1 MVKAKKISIFNN
13 KGGVGKT
20 TYMYHISHLLAEE
33 GYKVLMVDLDSQCN
47 LSAYSIDER
56 TLLKSWGG
64 ARGHGG
70 NSIWR
75 IIEPIYKGIGD
86 HHKRKPEKVGDNPN
100 LFIVPGDVSLSS
112 FEDLLGDTW
121 NGAKGGAESPLRVQS
136 AIHRYIDWCAKR
148 IEADVVMLDLGPN
161 LGALNRSVLASSDYF
176 IVPMSPDLFSIRG
189 TENLGKKLALWN
201 KEWEQCH
208 LAWGDDDSISLP
220 SGKPKFLGFVTQQ
233 HNLRNN
239 AASGMTQGWKIFGD
253 QVEDAVQKNIID
265 VLEPLNQV
273 YKWPNSQG
281 SQLGSIPNL
290 HSLIPYS
297 LDAKKPVFHCTSQ
310 DKLTGAHITRARDSR
325 KHFDQIM
332 SRLRCVI

>member
-1 MVKAKKISIFNN
+1 MATKISIFNN

-20 TYMYHISHLLAEE
+20 TYMYHIAHLLAEKNK
-33 GYKVLMVDLDSQCN
+33 KVLMVDLDSQCN
-47 LSAYSIDER
+47 LSAYSIDDK

-64 ARGHGG
+64 NRGHGG

-86 HHKRKPEKVGDNPN
+86 HHKRRPTKVKDNEN
-100 LFIVPGDVSLSS
+100 LYIVPGDISLST

-121 NGAKGGAESPLRVQS
+121 NGAKGGAEQQLRVQS
-136 AIHRYIDWCAKR
+136 AIHRYIDFCAKL
-148 IEADVVMLDLGPN
+148 IKADVVMLDLGPN

-201 KEWEQCH
+201 KEWKQCH
-208 LAWGDDDSISLP
+208 DAWDGDESLSLP
-220 SGKPKFLGFVTQQ
+220 NGKPKFLGFVTQQ

-239 AASGMTQGWKIFGD
+239 QDGMTKGWKIFGD
-253 QVEDAVQKNIID
+253 QVVDAVQKNIID
-265 VLEPLNQV
+265 VLEPLDQV
-273 YKWPNSQG
+273 YKWPNDQN

-297 LDAKKPVFHCTSQ
+297 LSAKKPVFHCTSA
-310 DKLTGAHITRARDSR
+310 DKLTGAHITRAAESR
-325 KHFDQIM
+325 SHFDQIM
-332 SRLRCVI
+332 ERLISVI